1 MISGMKTKRSRRA
14 RSQLTGMLYV
24 LPFAL
29 VWLAFLVWPVI
40 YGFYISLWKWDPLRG
55 SEFVGLRNYLNLF
68 ADARFWNATWNTLEF
83 AAISIPLIVGFG
95 LIFAVMLHN
104 SRFKGKAFVEAS
116 LFFPYLLNVS
126 IISLIWAWLVDPDY
140 GIMLHVLRLL
150 GWESVPAFL
159 NHPLW
164 VIPLIAVATGWWL
177 SGYRTVVFRAALKD
191 IPQSILESAEIDG
204 ANGWTRLTRIMIPLI
219 KPAIL
224 FSVVLSALSAFSV
237 LGQVLVMTEGG
248 PGRSSEVLALYLYR
262 LGFHY
267 FRMGEAAAVG
277 FLLFLLM
284 LIVTIVAFRFLG
296 LESEFERRGGG
307 NR

>member
-1 MISGMKTKRSRRA
+1 M
-14 RSQLTGMLYV
+14 
-24 LPFAL
+24 

-40 YGFYISLWKWDPLRG
+40 YGFYISLWEWDPLRG
-55 SEFVGLRNYLNLF
+55 SKFVGLGNYLRLF
-68 ADARFWNATWNTLEF
+68 NDDRFWNAFWNTLEF

-95 LIFAVMLHN
+95 LLFAALLHGTEF
-104 SRFKGKAFVEAS
+104 RGKNIVEAS

-140 GIMLHVLRLL
+140 GLLLNFFNRL
-150 GWESVPAFL
+150 GWNAPPFL
-159 NHPLW
+159 NNPLW
-164 VIPLIAVATGWWL
+164 VIPFIGVATGWWL
-177 SGYRTVVFRAALKD
+177 SGYRTVVFRAALQD
-191 IPQSILESAEIDG
+191 VPRSVIESAEIDG
-204 ANGWTRLTRIMIPLI
+204 ANAWTRFTRILLPLI

-224 FSVVLSALSAFSV
+224 FTVVLSSLSAFSV

-248 PGRSSEVLALYLYR
+248 PGRASEVLALYLYR

-284 LIVTIVAFRFLG
+284 LIVAVAAFRLLG
-296 LESEFERRGGG
+296 LESEFERKRGAKK
-307 NR
+307 

>member
-1 MISGMKTKRSRRA
+1 MNGQRNRRRRA
-14 RSQLTGMLYV
+14 QLTGILYV

-29 VWLAFLVWPVI
+29 VWLTFLVWPVI
-40 YGFYISLWKWDPLRG
+40 YGFYLSLWKWDPLRG
-55 SEFVGLRNYLNLF
+55 SEFVGLGNYLRLF
-68 ADARFWNATWNTLEF
+68 ADQRFWNATWNTLEF

-95 LIFAVMLHN
+95 LLFAVILHN
-104 SRFKGKAFVEAS
+104 TRFRAKAAIEAS

-140 GIMLHVLRLL
+140 GILLQFLRTI
-150 GWESVPAFL
+150 GWQSAPAFL

-164 VIPLIAVATGWWL
+164 VIPLIAFATGWWL
-177 SGYRTVVFRAALKD
+177 SGYRMVVFRAALKD
-191 IPQSILESAEIDG
+191 IPDSLLESAEIDG
-204 ANGWTRLTRIMIPLI
+204 ANAWTRLWRIVIPLI

-224 FSVVLSALSAFSV
+224 FSLVLSALSAFSV

-277 FLLFLLM
+277 FLLFLM
-284 LIVTIVAFRFLG
+284 MFVVTIVAFRFLG
-296 LESEFERRGGG
+296 LESEFERRRGGAK
-307 NR
+307 

>member
-1 MISGMKTKRSRRA
+1 MSTQRSRRA
-14 RSQLTGMLYV
+14 RRQITGILYV
-24 LPFAL
+24 LPFVL
-29 VWLAFLVWPVI
+29 VWLTFLVWPVI
-40 YGFYISLWKWDPLRG
+40 YGFYISLWRWDPLRG
-55 SEFVGLRNYLNLF
+55 SEFVGLRNYQNLF
-68 ADARFWNATWNTLEF
+68 SDPRFWNATWNTLEF

-104 SRFKGKAFVEAS
+104 SRFRGKAFVEAS

-140 GIMLHVLRLL
+140 GILIHALRLL
-150 GWESVPAFL
+150 GWQEAPAFL

-164 VIPLIAVATGWWL
+164 VIPLIAIATGWWL
-177 SGYRTVVFRAALKD
+177 SGYRMVVFRAALKD
-191 IPQSILESAEIDG
+191 IPQSILESADIDG
-204 ANGWTRLTRIMIPLI
+204 ANGWTKLTRIVIPLI

-224 FSVVLSALSAFSV
+224 FSIVLSALSAFSV

-284 LIVTIVAFRFLG
+284 LVVTILAFRFLG
-296 LESEFERRGGG
+296 FESEFERKPGGA
-307 NR
+307 R